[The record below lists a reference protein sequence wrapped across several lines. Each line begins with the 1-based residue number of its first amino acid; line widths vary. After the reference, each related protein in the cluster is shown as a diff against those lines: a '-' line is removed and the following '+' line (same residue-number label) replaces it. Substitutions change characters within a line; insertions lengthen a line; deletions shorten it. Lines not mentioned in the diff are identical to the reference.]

1 MMFDGFEVQSR
12 WDEAFRAAVVG
23 GLSRAQKS
31 IPCCWLY
38 DERGSEL
45 FNEITRLEEYYPTRA
60 ETEILLRW
68 ADEMAGF
75 CGEDILLVEY
85 GAGAGIKTEILIEAL
100 DKPRLYVPIDIA
112 GDVLAQTASR
122 MRDRFPDLETL
133 PIVADFNRDFD
144 LPAGLPPG
152 WRTAFFPG
160 STIGNLNRSET
171 VAFLSR
177 LHRHVEGRGM
187 AIIGVDLK
195 KDLGTLLSAYDDG
208 AGVTAAFNLNLLAR
222 INRELDGDFPLD
234 RFVHQ
239 ARWNESESAVEMHL
253 VSLDTRVVS
262 ACGRQFAF
270 HEGET
275 IHTESSRKYALD
287 SFRSLAEKSAWR
299 LSRAWLDDE
308 DRFAVLGLEAS
319 P

>member
-1 MMFDGFEVQSR
+1 MLDGFELQTR
-12 WDEAFRAAVVG
+12 WDEAFRAAVVA

-68 ADEMAGF
+68 AGEMACF
-75 CGEDILLVEY
+75 CGEDVLLFEY

-100 DKPRLYVPIDIA
+100 DRPRLYVPIDIA

-122 MRDRFPDLETL
+122 IRDRFPGLETL
-133 PIVADFNRDFD
+133 PIVADFNRDFE
-144 LPAGLPPG
+144 LPADLPPG
-152 WRTAFFPG
+152 PRTAFFPG

-171 VAFLSR
+171 IAFLSR
-177 LHRHVEGRGM
+177 LHGHVEGRGT
-187 AIIGVDLK
+187 AIVGVDLK
-195 KDLGTLLSAYDDG
+195 KDLGTLLTAYDDG

-239 ARWNESESAVEMHL
+239 ARWNETESAVEMHL
-253 VSLDTRVVS
+253 VSLDGRVVS
-262 ACGRQFAF
+262 VCGQQFAF
-270 HEGET
+270 REGET

-287 SFRSLAEKSAWR
+287 SFHSLAKTGGWR
-299 LSRAWLDDE
+299 LSRAWLDEE

>member
-1 MMFDGFEVQSR
+1 MMLDGFELQTR

-23 GLSRAQKS
+23 GLSRPQKA

-38 DERGSEL
+38 DERGCEL

-60 ETEILLRW
+60 ETEILLRR

-75 CGEDILLVEY
+75 CGEDLLLFEY

-100 DKPRLYVPIDIA
+100 DRPRLYVPIDIA
-112 GDVLAQTASR
+112 GDMLAQTAGR
-122 MRDRFPDLETL
+122 IRDRFPGLETL
-133 PIVADFNRDFD
+133 PIVADFNRDFELPAD
-144 LPAGLPPG
+144 LPTGP
-152 WRTAFFPG
+152 RTAFFPG
-160 STIGNLNRSET
+160 STIGNLNRGET
-171 VAFLSR
+171 IAFLSR
-177 LHRHVEGRGM
+177 LHRHVEGSGT
-187 AIIGVDLK
+187 AVVGVDLK

-208 AGVTAAFNLNLLAR
+208 GGVTAAFNLNLLAR
-222 INRELDGDFPLD
+222 INRELDGEFPLD

-253 VSLDTRVVS
+253 VSLDARMVS
-262 ACGRQFAF
+262 VCGRQFAF

-287 SFRSLAEKSAWR
+287 SFGSLAKTGGWR
-299 LSRAWLDDE
+299 LSRAWLDE
-308 DRFAVLGLEAS
+308 ENRFAVLGLEATA
-319 P
+319 

>member
-1 MMFDGFEVQSR
+1 MMLDGFELGTR
-12 WDEAFRAAVVG
+12 WDEAFRAAVVA

-38 DERGSEL
+38 DERGCEL

-68 ADEMAGF
+68 AAEMACF
-75 CGEDILLVEY
+75 CGEDVLLFEY

-100 DKPRLYVPIDIA
+100 DRPRLYVPIDIA

-122 MRDRFPDLETL
+122 IRERFPGLETH
-133 PIVADFNRDFD
+133 PIVADFNGDFE
-144 LPAGLPPG
+144 LPADLPPG
-152 WRTAFFPG
+152 PRTAFFPG

-171 VAFLSR
+171 IAFLSR
-177 LHRHVEGRGM
+177 LHGHVEGRGT
-187 AIIGVDLK
+187 AIVGVDLK
-195 KDLGTLLSAYDDG
+195 KDVGTLLTAYDDG
-208 AGVTAAFNLNLLAR
+208 GGVTATFNLNLLAR
-222 INRELDGDFPLD
+222 INRELDGNFPLE

-239 ARWNESESAVEMHL
+239 ACWNETESAVEMHL
-253 VSLDTRVVS
+253 VSLDARAVS
-262 ACGRQFAF
+262 VCGQQFAF
-270 HEGET
+270 REGET

-287 SFRSLAEKSAWR
+287 SFHSLAKTGGWR
-299 LSRAWLDDE
+299 LSRAWLDEE

>member
-1 MMFDGFEVQSR
+1 MMLDGFELQTR
-12 WDEAFRAAVVG
+12 WDEAFRAAVVA

-68 ADEMAGF
+68 AGEMACF
-75 CGEDILLVEY
+75 CGEDVLLFEY

-100 DKPRLYVPIDIA
+100 DRPRLYVPIDIA

-122 MRDRFPDLETL
+122 IRDRFPGLETL
-133 PIVADFNRDFD
+133 PIVADFNRDFE
-144 LPAGLPPG
+144 LPADLPPG
-152 WRTAFFPG
+152 PRTAFFPG

-171 VAFLSR
+171 IAFLSR
-177 LHRHVEGRGM
+177 LHGHVEGRGT
-187 AIIGVDLK
+187 AIVGVDLK
-195 KDLGTLLSAYDDG
+195 KDLGTLLTAYDDG

-239 ARWNESESAVEMHL
+239 ARWNETESAVEMHL
-253 VSLDTRVVS
+253 VSLDGRVVS
-262 ACGRQFAF
+262 VCGQQFAF
-270 HEGET
+270 REGET

-287 SFRSLAEKSAWR
+287 SFHSLAKTGGWR
-299 LSRAWLDDE
+299 LSRAWLDEE